1 MNTYGPMLGVRV
13 SRLPSSVLRILLGQE
28 IIPGY
33 EFPYMRIVYA
43 LVMLIPL
50 LFIIAIFTT
59 VRRIRFWRKS
69 TQLLTQMQIVRYI
82 ALPLIW
88 NAAIAYI
95 LLVALPIAFGA
106 KMSVIL
112 LFQSDV
118 GWVAL
123 ISGIFAIVWGLLRT
137 GIVISTLRHKS

>member
-1 MNTYGPMLGVRV
+1 
-13 SRLPSSVLRILLGQE
+13 LLGQE

-50 LFIIAIFTT
+50 LHLIAVLTT
-59 VRRIRFWRKS
+59 FRRIRFWRRS
-69 TQLLTQMQIVRYI
+69 TQLPTQMQIARYI

-88 NAAIAYI
+88 NTAIAYI
-95 LLVALPIAFGA
+95 LLVTLPGVFGA

-112 LFQSDV
+112 LFQPDV
-118 GWVAL
+118 GWVAI
-123 ISGIFAIVWGLLRT
+123 ISGFFAVGWGLLRT
-137 GIVISTLRHKS
+137 GIVISTLRQSFARQKKL